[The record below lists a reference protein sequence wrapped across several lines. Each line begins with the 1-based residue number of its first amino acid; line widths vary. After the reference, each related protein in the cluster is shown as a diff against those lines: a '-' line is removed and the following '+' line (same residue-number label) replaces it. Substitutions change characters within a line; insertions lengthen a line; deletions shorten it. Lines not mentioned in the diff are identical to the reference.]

1 MTRYLGRY
9 ELGEEIGRG
18 AMAIVHRAYDPR
30 LQRTIAIKI
39 LRPEVASD
47 AARRQ
52 YFLTEA
58 HAAGR
63 LAHAGIVTVHDVG
76 EGDDSPFMAME
87 LLAGPTL
94 QEILDRS
101 GRLPVTEVV
110 DIGLQLAEA
119 LDYAHRRGVV
129 HRDIKPDNIVRMHEG
144 EGVKLTDFGIAR
156 LRETD
161 RLAPAEQRE
170 DVIGTPNFMAPEQIR
185 GEEID
190 GRADLYGLG
199 VVMYVL
205 LSGHLP
211 FDRDEV
217 LDTLTAILE
226 EAPPPMSAT
235 DGATPP
241 ALVDMIRTLMAKDPA
256 ARYANGAELAQELRQ
271 LARELETRDQAGLR
285 LPLHIRWPLAMAA
298 AVGVSMI
305 LASIVVHWH
314 QRTVMTDVVIDYGTT
329 LAQNLATE
337 TAEDILLEDH
347 AAIQATVADMER
359 NRHMAYLR
367 IGDRAGRVVASTD
380 DGEVGADVPA
390 PAEDAAML
398 ADEPGGRVYRQPHGD
413 GDRFLFV
420 TPVSYGGQRVGE
432 LAMAVPDRPLV
443 DALRT
448 TQVALAALVVATV
461 LTVLL
466 AAYVLA
472 RRLGLPIRVLAN
484 ALDQVR
490 RGRLAYRIRLPRSDE
505 FAMLFAAYNRMAES
519 LQRRYP
525 ESAGEETRDDR
536 SSPRAR
542 AAPGGDVTQRL
553 PDAGGDD

>member
-1 MTRYLGRY
+1 MTRHLGRY

-18 AMAIVHRAYDPR
+18 AMAFVHRAYDPR
-30 LQRTIAIKI
+30 LQRDIAIKI

-47 AARRQ
+47 EARRQ

-76 EGDDSPFMAME
+76 EADGAPFMAME

-94 QEILDRS
+94 QELLHRA
-101 GRLPVTEVV
+101 GRFPVTDVV
-110 DIGLQLAEA
+110 DIALQLAEA
-119 LDYAHRRGVV
+119 LDYAHRRGVI
-129 HRDIKPDNIVRMHEG
+129 HRDIKPDNIVRMDEG
-144 EGVKLTDFGIAR
+144 QGVKLTDFGIAR

-161 RLAPAEQRE
+161 QWGPVEQQE
-170 DVIGTPNFMAPEQIR
+170 EVIGTPNFMAPEQIR
-185 GEEID
+185 GDEID
-190 GRADLYGLG
+190 GRADLYALG

-205 LSGHLP
+205 LSGDLP
-211 FDRDEV
+211 FDRAEV
-217 LDTLTAILE
+217 RDTLTAIIE
-226 EAPPPMSAT
+226 EVPPPMRVG
-235 DGATPP
+235 DDATPP

-256 ARYANGAELAQELRQ
+256 ARYATGAELAQDLRQ
-271 LARELETRDQAGLR
+271 VARELETRDQAVLR

-298 AVGVSMI
+298 AVGVIMI
-305 LASIVVHWH
+305 VASVAVHWH
-314 QRTVMTDVVIDYGTT
+314 QRTVMTDVVLDYGTT
-329 LAQNLATE
+329 LAQNIATE
-337 TAEDILLEDH
+337 TAEDILLEDR

-367 IGDRAGRVVASTD
+367 IADRDGLVVASTD
-380 DGEVGADVPA
+380 GDEVDADAAA
-390 PAEDAAML
+390 PAEDAVML
-398 ADEPGGRVYRQPHGD
+398 MDEPDGQVFRQPHAD

-432 LAMAVPDRPLV
+432 LAMAVPDQPLV

-448 TQVALAALVVATV
+448 TQIALAALVAATV

-490 RGRLAYRIRLPRSDE
+490 RGRLAYRIRLPRRDE
-505 FAMLFAAYNRMAES
+505 FAMLFAAYNHMAAA

-525 ESAGEETRDDR
+525 ESAGEEEGDHRPPDR
-536 SSPRAR
+536 VA
-542 AAPGGDVTQRL
+542 GGDVTQRMSRS
-553 PDAGGDD
+553 DMDT